1 MERRRMKKLTE
12 QFIGLYK
19 IVLVSTVSV
28 LFELFEDLFSSKYKQ
43 NGNIQGASGETKEIS
58 ILISRN

>member
-1 MERRRMKKLTE
+1 MERRRIKKLTK

-28 LFELFEDLFSSKYKQ
+28 LFELLESLRIYSVVNTSRMIIYKELVKKQ
-43 NGNIQGASGETKEIS
+43 KKFPF
-58 ILISRN
+58 

>member
-1 MERRRMKKLTE
+1 MERRRIKKLTE

-28 LFELFEDLFSSKYKQ
+28 LFELLESLRIYSVVNTSKIVMYKELVEKQ
-43 NGNIQGASGETKEIS
+43 KKFPF
-58 ILISRN
+58 

>member
-1 MERRRMKKLTE
+1 MERRRRKKLTE

-28 LFELFEDLFSSKYKQ
+28 LFELLESLRIYSVVNTSRMVIYKELVKKQ
-43 NGNIQGASGETKEIS
+43 KKFPF
-58 ILISRN
+58 

>member
-1 MERRRMKKLTE
+1 MERRRIKKLTK

-28 LFELFEDLFSSKYKQ
+28 LFELLESLRIYSVVNTSRMIIYK
-43 NGNIQGASGETKEIS
+43 ELVKK
-58 ILISRN
+58 